1 MPSVRVHGTKRAKQ
15 SLANAPA
22 ACQYVSYPSQDIEIG
37 GNLSENSAVPNEPQ
51 SADHHPARP
60 APEYGVRLPDGNTQ
74 AGPVGQSGTVPA
86 WHPESAAPAPGGH
99 ASFPSP
105 AAHHEDHV
113 RGTLFALAVVP
124 LGIIAWMILWKFGW
138 ITSLVT
144 FGAAALAARLYVL
157 GTGGTLSRKGVWA
170 VSAITAV
177 TALLAFLGGMWL
189 DAADYIGGSPLA
201 MVLDPE
207 PWDLIGYNLATNPD
221 FVKGYAGDFF
231 MALLFGALGC
241 FFTLR
246 SLFAATK

>member
-1 MPSVRVHGTKRAKQ
+1 
-15 SLANAPA
+15 
-22 ACQYVSYPSQDIEIG
+22 
-37 GNLSENSAVPNEPQ
+37 VPNEPQ

-60 APEYGVRLPDGNTQ
+60 APEYGVRLPDGNGMPG
-74 AGPVGQSGTVPA
+74 AAVPS
-86 WHPESAAPAPGGH
+86 WHPEAGSQASSVQPPGP
-99 ASFPSP
+99 FPHT

-124 LGIIAWMILWKFGW
+124 LGIVAWMILWKFGW

-144 FGAAALAARLYVL
+144 FGAAALAARIYVL
-157 GTGGTLSRKGVWA
+157 GTGGTLSRKGVWT

-221 FVKGYAGDFF
+221 FVKGYTGDFL